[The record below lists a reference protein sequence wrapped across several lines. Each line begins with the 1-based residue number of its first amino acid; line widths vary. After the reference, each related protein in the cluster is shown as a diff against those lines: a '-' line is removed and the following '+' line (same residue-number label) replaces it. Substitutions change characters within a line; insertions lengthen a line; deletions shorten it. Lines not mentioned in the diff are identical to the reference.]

1 MSKVLPF
8 RRPDRQAQQAIR
20 EQAAAW
26 LARLDAAPGEAVAD
40 ELVDWL
46 RQDRLHLLV
55 MLEMAT
61 LWDQFTLLEEL
72 SDIFPLENYVHGQ
85 RKKSRRWT
93 VGAVLAVLCLSLVT
107 LLASFT
113 RDQHSN
119 TLPSAYSTR
128 VGEQESVSLPDG
140 SQVMLNTNTAI
151 EVNFGADERA
161 IKLLRGE
168 ALFKVVSVPDRP
180 FRVTAGT
187 RVVEAV
193 GTAFT
198 VQHDEQRNHLEVM
211 VTEGEVLLQRHLP
224 LSVAPSVTSS
234 LALTTPLTLPLQQSR
249 HLSSA
254 GRDESAVQTSES
266 PYDAELSLRAGQ
278 LVKLNE
284 NLDEMIQQELAREE
298 VQVRLSWQ
306 HGMLLFRNEPLSAV
320 LEEVARYTTTTIEA
334 DVAVRDIKVDGYFRV
349 GDIDGLL
356 HAMQSNFRIDVQ
368 RPARG
373 TIYLSAQ

>member
-1 MSKVLPF
+1 MTKVVPF
-8 RRPDRQAQQAIR
+8 RRPDRQTQQAIR

-26 LARLDAAPGEAVAD
+26 LARLDATPGEAVTD

-46 RQDRLHLLV
+46 RQDRQHLLV

-72 SDIFPLENYVHGQ
+72 SDIFPLENYVYGQ
-85 RKKSRRWT
+85 RKKSRRWAAY
-93 VGAVLAVLCLSLVT
+93 AVLAVLCLSLVT
-107 LLASFT
+107 LLASIT
-113 RDQHSN
+113 RDQHSS
-119 TLPSAYSTR
+119 TLPRAYSTL

-168 ALFKVVSVPDRP
+168 ALFTVVRVPDRP

-198 VQHDEQRNHLEVM
+198 VQHNERHNNLEVM
-211 VTEGEVLLQRHLP
+211 VTEGEVLLQRQPH
-224 LSVAPSVTSS
+224 SHASS
-234 LALTTPLTLPLQQSR
+234 AALTTPLTLPLPLQLPK
-249 HLSSA
+249 HLPSTRGNKTA
-254 GRDESAVQTSES
+254 AQTSM
-266 PYDAELSLRAGQ
+266 PLRDAKLSLRAGQ
-278 LVKLNE
+278 LVTLNE
-284 NLDEMIQQELAREE
+284 DLDEVIQQELAWEE
-298 VQVRLSWQ
+298 MQVRLSWQ

-368 RPARG
+368 RLDRD